1 MVGEL
6 KNFEVMEVVYE
17 AESTFNGM
25 CYKNEEAFVSGKG
38 VCYIP
43 ECVFG
48 TFPYDE
54 YLDADWRIRIEES
67 EVQKRIEE
75 GSFYTKETIIHS
87 VKSYLES
94 YGMEEAV
101 QCTPFVESIAV
112 DAFGIIDW
120 QCPESYIG
128 EIDIEEEWEYFQEE
142 QWARFF
148 QFCKEHFRD
157 DEGETL
163 AIEYEEEFEERIK
176 SFVGSRY
183 LYEDFEKLFQEWNS

>member
-1 MVGEL
+1 
-6 KNFEVMEVVYE
+6 MEVVFE

-25 CYKNEEAFVSGKG
+25 CYKNEEAFNSGVG

-48 TFPYDE
+48 TFPYD
-54 YLDADWRIRIEES
+54 LFPDADWKIRIEES
-67 EVQKRIEE
+67 EIQKRIEE
-75 GSFYTKETIIHS
+75 GAFETKETIIHS
-87 VKSYLES
+87 VKSYLEN
-94 YGMEEAV
+94 YGMEEAI
-101 QCTPFVESIAV
+101 QCTPFVESIAC
-112 DAFGIIDW
+112 DAFEIIDW

-128 EIDIEEEWEYFQEE
+128 EIDMAEEWEYFQKE
-142 QWARFF
+142 QWNKFLH
-148 QFCKEHFRD
+148 FCKVHFRD

-183 LYEDFEKLFQEWNS
+183 LYEDFKKLFQEWNGD